1 MRMDKLLMML
11 ALGACCLSG
20 AAETVAYW
28 RFGDQGLKDCSGNNV
43 ELVNTNVELDSTGA
57 AVFNGTDA
65 FLVTKESLDLTAYNK
80 LTVECWIKPEPPEAA
95 STDFMPLFQHYFW
108 DSTIR
113 NYPGSF
119 VTYFSGNDNGFKT
132 FRSQLRDGAGGG
144 DWTISVLEGSA
155 ENYPIMD
162 GTWHHVALVMDLTAS
177 GADKAKLYVDGGLV
191 PCTTPIET
199 AAINS
204 FANYKFVLG
213 GGGAYVPGKDFHG
226 AIDDV
231 RISTDALEPS
241 QFLKFPTAG
250 RHQSPENP
258 AVAYWPFGS
267 KGLAD
272 VSGNA
277 ETLQVCG
284 AGGVSYGNGCVS
296 LPGTANLMHG
306 SAFRVDNFS
315 NSGLTYELFFRSA
328 RTKGSGLSILL
339 ENSGDFNQRP
349 GTMIW
354 YYEHGTGI
362 NSPGLRTQ
370 YGYNTKNSDP
380 TGPDASP
387 DDGQWHHLAL
397 VYDPKQSDVNR
408 VRAYLDGRALPTNPD
423 FSATDIVP
431 LNGACSLFIGGRAN
445 ASDTFFVGEI
455 DDVRVMPWALTP
467 AEFLQERSV
476 ETIAHWKFN
485 NPETALTDL
494 SGNGYALE
502 NNGVVFEN
510 GSAVFNGSG
519 ASLCTTKPLE
529 LSGRKQLTIEGLFWL
544 DESWAFGPLFGTTGG
559 PDDGEHDQTF
569 LTYVYEG
576 NVMSELWFANNTY
589 AQYTW
594 PGVSLSLGSWHHV
607 AYVIDLNYATAERTC
622 LWVDGVKQSFNHDDL
637 TSLSA
642 LWDDRLAIG
651 NGVWKYKGSFATSFK
666 GRIAEM
672 VVSPEAL
679 TATSF
684 RLLNTP
690 KPGEVIV
697 RPSAVPTES
706 AALDLTG
713 KTDLTVECFAKFPA
727 EGAAGELFAF
737 APEGAPQFQLAVADG
752 VLKAKV
758 VPGTG
763 GLNVETAVVP
773 TDGAW
778 HHVAMVVDGYAAG
791 ASRVRLYVDGVRS
804 ATHAERVNWSVPFA
818 AGTFEV
824 GSGFNGKVSSVR
836 VTTGVVAPA
845 DFLTERLKA
854 GLTVL
859 LR

>member
-1 MRMDKLLMML
+1 MKKLAGICAAL
-11 ALGACCLSG
+11 ALTG
-20 AAETVAYW
+20 AAQADVLAYW
-28 RFGDQGLKDCSGNNV
+28 RFGDKGLEDCSGHNI

-65 FLVTKESLDLTAYNK
+65 FLETKESLDLTAYNK
-80 LTVECWIKPEPPEAA
+80 LTIECWFKPEYPAEA
-95 STDFMPLFQHYFW
+95 STDFMPLFLHCLW
-108 DSTIR
+108 DSTTG
-113 NYPGSF
+113 NAPGSI
-119 VTYFSGNDNGFKT
+119 VTYFSGNEFGLKT
-132 FRSQLRDGAGGG
+132 FRSQLRDGDSSGG
-144 DWTISVLEGSA
+144 WTYTRVNGTA
-155 ENYPIMD
+155 ENYPMMD
-162 GTWHHVALVMDLTAS
+162 GTWHHVALVMDLTATWS
-177 GADKAKLYVDGGLV
+177 DKSKLYIDGVRMPGTESM
-191 PCTTPIET
+191 PA
-199 AAINS
+199 AAIPS
-204 FANYKFVLG
+204 FSNFKFILG
-213 GGGAYVPGKDFHG
+213 GGGTYVPDDFFHG

-231 RISTDALEPS
+231 RISTGALEPS

-284 AGGVSYGNGCVS
+284 SGGVSYGNGCIS

-306 SAFRVDNFS
+306 SAFHVDNFS

-354 YYEHGTGI
+354 YYEHDTGI

-408 VRAYLDGRALPTNPD
+408 VRAYLDGRDLPTNPA
-423 FSATDIVP
+423 FSATDIVS

-445 ASDTFFVGEI
+445 APETFFAGEI

-476 ETIAHWKFN
+476 ETVAHWKFD

-510 GSAVFNGSG
+510 GWAAFNGSG

-544 DESWAFGPLFGTTGG
+544 DESWAFGPLFGMTGG
-559 PDDGEHDQTF
+559 PKDGEHDKTF
-569 LTYVYEG
+569 LTYVFQG
-576 NVMSELWFANNTY
+576 NVMSELWFANDTY

-594 PGVSLSLGSWHHV
+594 PGVSGAIGSWHHV
-607 AYVIDLNYATAERTC
+607 AYVLDLNDATAGRTC
-622 LWVDGVKQSFNHDDL
+622 LWVDGVRQLSNHDDL
-637 TSLSA
+637 TPVSA
-642 LWDDRLAIG
+642 LWNDRLAIG
-651 NGVWKYKGSFATSFK
+651 NGTGKYNGSFATSFK

-679 TATSF
+679 TDASF
-684 RLLNTP
+684 RLLNTQ

-697 RPSAVPTES
+697 RPEAKPAES
-706 AALDLTG
+706 IALDLAG
-713 KTDLTVECFAKFPA
+713 KTDLTVECFAKFPK

-737 APEGAPQFQLAVADG
+737 TPEGAPQFQLAVVDG
-752 VLKAKV
+752 VLTAKV

-763 GLNVETAVVP
+763 GLNVETAAVP
-773 TDGAW
+773 TDGDW

-791 ASRVRLYVDGVRS
+791 ASRVRLYIDRVRS
-804 ATHAERVNWSVPFA
+804 GTHVERVNWTVPFT

-824 GSGFNGKVSSVR
+824 GRGFNGKVSSVR
-836 VTTGVVAPA
+836 VTTGVVAPT
-845 DFLTERLKA
+845 DFLTERLKP
-854 GLTVL
+854 GISVVI
-859 LR
+859 R

>member
-1 MRMDKLLMML
+1 MKKLAGIIAAL
-11 ALGACCLSG
+11 ALTG
-20 AAETVAYW
+20 AAQADVLAYW
-28 RFGDQGLKDCSGNNV
+28 RFGDKGLEDCSGHNI

-57 AVFNGTDA
+57 AVFNGTDSS
-65 FLVTKESLDLTAYNK
+65 LETKETLDLSAYNK
-80 LTVECWIKPEPPEAA
+80 LTVECWIKPECPLEG

-119 VTYFSGNDNGFKT
+119 VTYFSNNGGGVKS

-144 DWTISVLEGSA
+144 DWTIAELAGSV
-155 ENYPIMD
+155 ENYPMMD
-162 GTWHHVALVMDLTAS
+162 GNWHHVALVMDLTATWS
-177 GADKAKLYVDGGLV
+177 DKSKLYVDGERVPGLV
-191 PCTTPIET
+191 SIET
-199 AAINS
+199 SAVAS

-213 GGGAYVPGKDFHG
+213 GGGAYVPGRDFHG

-231 RISTDALEPS
+231 RISSGALEPT

-277 ETLQVCG
+277 ETLQVLG
-284 AGGVSYGNGCVS
+284 SGVSYGNGCIS

-306 SAFRVDNFS
+306 SVFRVDNFS
-315 NSGLTYELFFRSA
+315 TSGLTYELFFRSA
-328 RTKGSGLSILL
+328 RTKSSGLSILL

-354 YYEHGTGI
+354 YYDHATGVE
-362 NSPGLRTQ
+362 SAGLRTQ
-370 YGYNTKNSDP
+370 YGYNTKDSDP

-387 DDGQWHHLAL
+387 EDGQWHHLAL
-397 VYDPKQSDVNR
+397 VYDPKQSDVTR
-408 VRAYLDGRALPTNPD
+408 VRAYLDGRDLPTNPAYA
-423 FSATDIVP
+423 ATDIVS
-431 LNGACSLFIGGRAN
+431 LDGACSLFIGGRAN
-445 ASDTFFVGEI
+445 ASDTYFAGEI

-476 ETIAHWKFN
+476 ETVAHWKFDN
-485 NPETALTDL
+485 AETALTDL

-510 GSAVFNGSG
+510 GWAAFNGSG

-559 PDDGEHDQTF
+559 PGDGEHDKTF
-569 LTYVYEG
+569 LTYVFQG
-576 NVMSELWFANNTY
+576 NVMSELWFANDTY

-594 PGVSLSLGSWHHV
+594 PGVSTALGSWHHV
-607 AYVIDLNYATAERTC
+607 AYVLDLNDTTAGRTC
-622 LWVDGVKQSFNHDDL
+622 LWVDGVKMPPNNDHL
-637 TSLSA
+637 TPVSA
-642 LWDDRLAIG
+642 LWNDRLAIG
-651 NGVWKYKGSFATSFK
+651 NGTWKYNGSFATSFK
-666 GRIAEM
+666 GRVAEM
-672 VVSPEAL
+672 VVSSEAL
-679 TATSF
+679 TATGF

-697 RPSAVPTES
+697 RPSAKPSES
-706 AALDLTG
+706 VALDLAG

-727 EGAAGELFAF
+727 EGAIGELFAF
-737 APEGAPQFQLAVADG
+737 TPEGAPQFQLAAADG
-752 VLKAKV
+752 VLTAKV

-763 GLNVETAVVP
+763 GVNVETAIVP
-773 TDGAW
+773 TDGDW
-778 HHVAMVVDGYAAG
+778 HHVAMVVDGYATG
-791 ASRVRLYVDGVRS
+791 ASRVRLYIDRVRS
-804 ATHAERVNWSVPFA
+804 GTHVERVNWTVPFT

-824 GSGFNGKVSSVR
+824 GSGFNGTVSSVR
-836 VTTGVVAPA
+836 VTTGVVAPE
-845 DFLTERLKA
+845 DFLSERKTG
-854 GLTVL
+854 GLCICI
-859 LR
+859 R